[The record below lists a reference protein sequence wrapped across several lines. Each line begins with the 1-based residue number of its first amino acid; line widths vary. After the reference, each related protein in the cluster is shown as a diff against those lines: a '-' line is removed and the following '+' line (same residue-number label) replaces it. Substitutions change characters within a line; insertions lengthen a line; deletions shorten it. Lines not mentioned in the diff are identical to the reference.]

1 MYFLYYHLLVIL
13 LDSGAAWDKENLTR
27 MSFTHVLNAAQR
39 RTQGHPLLDAPTEER
54 EPSMVYINAEYYQ
67 DIGIE
72 YLGFTLA
79 DSPDVNISQ
88 YLEEA
93 ADFIDNALLSGG
105 EWT

>member
-27 MSFTHVLNAAQR
+27 MSFTHVLNAAQP
-39 RTQGHPLLDAPTEER
+39 RTPTEER

-79 DSPDVNISQ
+79 DSPNVNISQ

-93 ADFIDNALLSGG
+93 ADFIEDALHSGG